1 VNRPNPHVVEDL
13 ELLVFAEADDERLDE
28 LVEGRAAA
36 DDERFAG
43 LGVGEGVHVER
54 GLFEAL
60 QDVCVE
66 VPEDFRDVSVRDVVD
81 DQLGLWVSCGYWTRA
96 SAAVP

>member
-1 VNRPNPHVVEDL
+1 MNRPNPHVVEDL

-36 DDERFAG
+36 DDERLAG

-60 QDVCVE
+60 QDVGVE
-66 VPEDFRDVSVRDVVD
+66 VAEDLGDVALRDVLD
-81 DQLGLWVSCGYWTRA
+81 DQLGLW
-96 SAAVP
+96 